1 MSDLSNAPPITAI
14 VQDPDDFWI
23 KAVNDVLIVAV
34 TDPAGRIVH
43 VNDRFCAISG
53 YSREEL
59 LGRNHRIVSSGTHTR
74 AFFADMYRTI
84 REGRTWRGEICN
96 RAKDGSLYWVATT
109 IIPELDQTGRIAR
122 YVACRF
128 EITEQKAAQRRLAE
142 LASCDPLTGLLN
154 RNGLKNELA
163 KLLVRSEWYDEVVS
177 VILLD
182 IDNFK
187 DVNDLNGH
195 DVGDRVLETVASRL
209 CAVLRDRG
217 LAARLG
223 GDEIAIVLHD
233 RSLDTASLIANLQ
246 EVIRQPIEVGPATF
260 GVSASFGV
268 ARFPADG
275 RTPTDLIK
283 RADIALYSAK
293 RQGRDRCVT
302 FEPAMLEST
311 ARRVETLERAT
322 LGVARGE
329 FELHYQPIVAPDGRS
344 PPCCEALLRWRHPER
359 GLLAPGAFGDVF
371 ESRRLM
377 AEIGRLVQRQV
388 IRQAAAWLRK
398 GVPFERIKFN
408 TSTADFEVPG
418 YAKRL
423 LARLASASVPTGC
436 IGVEVTEGMFLGQ
449 RSTSIRHELAVLSE
463 NGIEIAFD
471 DFGTGFASLTHL
483 RELPIDRLKIDRSF
497 VANIGTCPRNEK
509 IVRGIVDLAHS
520 LGMVV
525 TAEGVETEEQFERL
539 VQIGCDRM
547 QGYFFAE
554 VMPAARAARFL
565 SRWPRTT
572 FPDRHPRRRSD
583 LGKIGSDRR
592 GPRLGKRRLHPEPE
606 TRGPEV
612 EDDLRVALPRQ
623 YALEQS

>member
-1 MSDLSNAPPITAI
+1 MSDSHGAYSGSGIAH
-14 VQDPDDFWI
+14 DPHDFWI

-59 LGRNHRIVSSGTHTR
+59 LGRNHRIVSSGTHSKS
-74 AFFADMYRTI
+74 FFADMYRTI
-84 REGRTWRGEICN
+84 RDGRTWRGEICN
-96 RAKDGSLYWVATT
+96 RAKDNSLYWVATT
-109 IIPELDQTGRIAR
+109 IIPERDQTGRIAR

-128 EITEQKAAQRRLAE
+128 EITEQKAAQRRLGE
-142 LASCDPLTGLLN
+142 MASCDPLTGLLN
-154 RNGLKNELA
+154 RNGLKNELVR
-163 KLLVRSEWYDEVVS
+163 LLARSECRDEGVS
-177 VILLD
+177 VIVLD

-195 DVGDRVLETVASRL
+195 DVGDRVLRTVASRL
-209 CAVLRDRG
+209 HARLGDHG

-223 GDEIAIVLHD
+223 GDELAIVLRD
-233 RSLDTASLIANLQ
+233 RGPDTASLIASLQ
-246 EVIRQPIEVGPATF
+246 EVIRQPIEVGPVTF
-260 GVSASFGV
+260 GISASLGV

-275 RTPTDLIK
+275 RTPADLMK

-293 RQGRDRCVT
+293 RQGRDRCVI

-311 ARRVETLERAT
+311 ARRVETLERAAV
-322 LGVARGE
+322 GIARGE
-329 FELHYQPIVAPDGRS
+329 FELFYQPIVALDDRS
-344 PPCCEALLRWRHPER
+344 PPSCEALLRWRHPAR
-359 GLLAPGAFGDVF
+359 GLLTPGAFSDVF

-388 IRQAAAWLRK
+388 IRQASAWLRK

-423 LARLASASVPTGC
+423 LARLASVGVPTGC

-449 RSTSIRHELAVLSE
+449 RSTSIRHELALLSE

-497 VANIGTCPRNEK
+497 VMNIGTCTRDEK

-525 TAEGVETEEQFERL
+525 TAEGVETEEQLEKL
-539 VQIGCDRM
+539 IQIGCDRM
-547 QGYFFAE
+547 QGYLFAE
-554 VMPAARAARFL
+554 VMPAAKAARFL
-565 SRWPRTT
+565 SRWNGADFPVRSPRVR
-572 FPDRHPRRRSD
+572 PG
-583 LGKIGSDRR
+583 LGQGDSDRR
-592 GPRLGKRRLHPEPE
+592 GPRRGKRRLHPEPQ
-606 TRGPEV
+606 TRRSEV
-612 EDDLRVALPRQ
+612 EGDLRVALPRQ
-623 YALEQS
+623 YALEKS